1 MCDPTG
7 QSELTFF
14 PIYINDFKYILVTGG
29 TPQLHK
35 DAFVSLVRALYQTAE
50 AAANF
55 DNAF

>member
-1 MCDPTG
+1 
-7 QSELTFF
+7 
-14 PIYINDFKYILVTGG
+14 FKYILVTGG